1 MFRRCP
7 CGEVPTGLDLEFGYV
22 TKWDKV
28 TPNCCGEWMIEF
40 RTGYLDPDSKEMEQ
54 LKIKV
59 WNEAPRG

>member
-1 MFRRCP
+1 
-7 CGEVPTGLDLEFGYV
+7 
-22 TKWDKV
+22 
-28 TPNCCGEWMIEF
+28 MIEF